1 MTLVFVPVSS
11 GELAAWAAG
20 GTLSG
25 PRLAFAVTPAFMDA
39 FGYASPTDEDAEH
52 EVLRAASVESLIEHG
67 QRMVAVAETPAELP
81 GDLFGRIRIGDLPYT
96 SVLSIFR
103 DDAQAREV
111 AALAPV
117 VRDMTLERALDAV
130 DVQRMLGEVELL
142 WYGPTEWPEACGD

>member
-11 GELAAWAAG
+11 DELAAWATQ
-20 GTLSG
+20 GTLAG

-52 EVLRAASVESLIEHG
+52 EVLRTASVESLIEHG
-67 QRMVAVAETPAELP
+67 RRMVVVAQASAGSP
-81 GDLFGRIRIGDLPYT
+81 GDLFGRIHVGDLAYT

-103 DDAQAREV
+103 DDPNAREV

-117 VRDMTLERALDAV
+117 VQDMTLERALDAV
-130 DVQRMLGEVELL
+130 DVQRMLCDVELL